1 MTTVFDPLR
10 LGAVALDVLASGRAA
25 PDAIAARQ
33 KTRLAHLLDATVRGS
48 PLYRERLQ
56 GKTPATLALSALPV
70 LDRAELMARFDDW
83 VTDPQL
89 KLAELRAFTAD
100 AQRIGEPYLG
110 KYLVWE
116 SSGTQHQPG
125 VFVQDARAMA
135 VYDALE
141 ALRRSAP
148 RPLQR
153 WFDPLLLAERIA
165 FVGATTGHFASMVSM
180 QRLRQLNPFMAQS
193 LRCFSILQSTSTLL
207 DELNAFAPT
216 VIATYP
222 TVAALLSDV
231 AAQGALHFAPKEI
244 WTGGETL
251 SAAVRR
257 HVEQG
262 LGCTVR
268 NSYGASEFMSIG
280 WECQHG
286 QMHAN
291 TDWLILEP
299 IDAQG
304 QPVPPGQVSHSTL
317 LTNLAN
323 FVQPLIR
330 YDMGDQITV
339 HKERCECGSPLPVI
353 EVQGRRD
360 DPLLMA
366 GQDGRL
372 VTLLPLALTTLLEDD
387 AGVFDFQLRQQDDH
401 TLVLRLDPHGA
412 DAAAAAARCR
422 NALEKFA
429 VTQGLV
435 RLRVRTELG
444 RPVPRG
450 RSGKPQRVVAQ
461 LKRKHR

>member
-10 LGAVALDVLASGRAA
+10 LAAVALDVLASGRAA

-33 KTRLAHLLDATVRGS
+33 KTRLAHLLDAAVRGS
-48 PLYRERLQ
+48 RLYRERLQ
-56 GKTPATLALSALPV
+56 GKTPATLALSAVPI
-70 LDRAELMARFDDW
+70 LDRTELMARFDDW

-89 KLAELRAFTAD
+89 KLTELRAFTAD
-100 AQRIGEPYLG
+100 ARRIGEPYLG

-116 SSGTQHQPG
+116 SSGTQHQAG

-141 ALRRSAP
+141 AFRRSAP

-193 LRCFSILQSTSTLL
+193 LRCFSILQSTSALL

-231 AAQGALHFAPKEI
+231 AAQGALHFAPREI

-262 LGCTVR
+262 LGCMVR

-339 HKERCECGSPLPVI
+339 HPERCECGSSLPVI
-353 EVQGRRD
+353 EVRGRRD

-412 DAAAAAARCR
+412 DAPAAAARCR

-429 VTQGLV
+429 VTQGLA

-444 RPVPRG
+444 RPVTRG
-450 RSGKPQRVVAQ
+450 RSGKPQRIVAQ
-461 LKRKHR
+461 IQRKHG